1 MPEEQYQDL
10 GVQYHVLPAH
20 DPLHALN
27 ILREAAG
34 LDPLSMN
41 DRNFVRSSGSGAG
54 NSSNW
59 SPSRNSSPRLST
71 SRSGSNESAG
81 GLLRSNRYR
90 AARPS
95 RAWHFV
101 ARFCAGSA

>member
-34 LDPLSMN
+34 LDPLSSPDHSGPEDADGGTRSKGKASN
-41 DRNFVRSSGSGAG
+41 D
-54 NSSNW
+54 
-59 SPSRNSSPRLST
+59 
-71 SRSGSNESAG
+71 
-81 GLLRSNRYR
+81 
-90 AARPS
+90 
-95 RAWHFV
+95 
-101 ARFCAGSA
+101 